1 MHPVDVQEEV
11 YSAGGRRIYR
21 DIKNIKSPN
30 TPMRSQMKKPGK
42 FQRHQQPCG
51 STLQCTIQCRNI
63 SSTARRKTK
72 QEEAWDIHAHY
83 HAKPASRLG
92 SVRGLEMLPL
102 AYSSSARH
110 QSKFK
115 GRHPHISFSIE
126 PKMASIP

>member
-1 MHPVDVQEEV
+1 
-11 YSAGGRRIYR
+11 
-21 DIKNIKSPN
+21 
-30 TPMRSQMKKPGK
+30 MRSQMKKPGK